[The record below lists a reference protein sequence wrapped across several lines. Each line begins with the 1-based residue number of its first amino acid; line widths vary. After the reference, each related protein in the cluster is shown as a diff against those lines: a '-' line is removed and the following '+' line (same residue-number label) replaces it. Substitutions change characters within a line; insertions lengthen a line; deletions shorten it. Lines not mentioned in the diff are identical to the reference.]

1 MDVLE
6 LCCARRRRD
15 IFLSVD
21 KVSLVDK
28 ERMTTGFLP
37 ARFNEKKR
45 NNKRTDN
52 FERLPVQHDAQPV
65 FDVRGGGSA
74 RANLFYSV
82 M

>member
-6 LCCARRRRD
+6 LCCARRGTFFCRQ
-15 IFLSVD
+15 SD

-74 RANLFYSV
+74 RANLFYV
-82 M
+82 

>member
-1 MDVLE
+1 
-6 LCCARRRRD
+6 
-15 IFLSVD
+15 
-21 KVSLVDK
+21 
-28 ERMTTGFLP
+28 LP

>member
-1 MDVLE
+1 
-6 LCCARRRRD
+6 
-15 IFLSVD
+15 
-21 KVSLVDK
+21 VDK

-74 RANLFYSV
+74 RANLFYV
-82 M
+82 